1 MFKKIYCLLL
11 LVFLSSFGYASQKT
25 LSIENNR
32 LVWDYAG
39 SLPAQK
45 GFDKNI
51 GTAGL
56 LQGIIGDYIVVGG
69 GANFPEALEKGG
81 KKITHKDLYL
91 LKLALEVQS
100 VVDDDVRPPHLADV
114 PRAGLIEVRV
124 DSGPHQAVHRDVGS
138 ADDSGQVGEH
148 RRRGDDPHSL
158 DRKSVV

>member
-1 MFKKIYCLLL
+1 MLTT
-11 LVFLSSFGYASQKT
+11 FGIFIFIWICKSKT

-69 GANFPEALEKGG
+69 GANFPEALEKG
-81 KKITHKDLYL
+81 
-91 LKLALEVQS
+91 E
-100 VVDDDVRPPHLADV
+100 
-114 PRAGLIEVRV
+114 
-124 DSGPHQAVHRDVGS
+124 
-138 ADDSGQVGEH
+138 
-148 RRRGDDPHSL
+148 
-158 DRKSVV
+158 KSYT